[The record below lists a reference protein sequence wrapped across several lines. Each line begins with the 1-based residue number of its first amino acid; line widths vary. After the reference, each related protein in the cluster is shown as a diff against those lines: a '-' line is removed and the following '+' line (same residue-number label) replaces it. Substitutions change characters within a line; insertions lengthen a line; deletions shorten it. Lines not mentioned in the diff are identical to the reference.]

1 MGRRNNKKGEGIVQD
16 RIINILV
23 SVIMVVISLYPMY
36 SNLKSTVEE
45 VNAVIAETNQ
55 SIRLVKGEIVSWQE
69 DLNDLSS
76 QVDSVKH
83 ELQSTINNGLANTE
97 NMINEEIESLSNKI
111 TNLKSNAVDEVK
123 SKTLDV
129 LPKFKF

>member
-1 MGRRNNKKGEGIVQD
+1 MKDK
-16 RIINILV
+16 IINILV
-23 SVIMVVISLYPMY
+23 SVVMVIISLYPMY

-55 SIRLVKGEIVSWQE
+55 SIRLVKGEIVSWQN
-69 DLNDLSS
+69 DLNDLSN

-83 ELQSTINNGLANTE
+83 ELQSTIDEGLADTKDIINNGLANTE
-97 NMINEEIESLSNKI
+97 NMINEEIESLSNII
-111 TNLKSNAVDEVK
+111 TSLKSNAVDEVK

-129 LPKFKF
+129 LTKFKF

>member
-1 MGRRNNKKGEGIVQD
+1 MKDK
-16 RIINILV
+16 IINILV
-23 SVIMVVISLYPMY
+23 SVVMVIISLYPMY

-55 SIRLVKGEIVSWQE
+55 SIRLVKEEIIGWQN
-69 DLNDLSS
+69 DLNDLSN
-76 QVDSVKH
+76 QVDLVKY
-83 ELQSTINNGLANTE
+83 ELQSTIDEGLADTKDIINNGLANTE
-97 NMINEEIESLSNKI
+97 NIINEEIESLSNKI

-123 SKTLDV
+123 LKTLDV